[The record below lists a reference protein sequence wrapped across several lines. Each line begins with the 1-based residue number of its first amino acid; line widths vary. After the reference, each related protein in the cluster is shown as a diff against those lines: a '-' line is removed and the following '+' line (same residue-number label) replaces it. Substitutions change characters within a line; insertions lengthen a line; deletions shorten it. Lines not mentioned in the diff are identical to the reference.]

1 MKPKTI
7 SSVGPNQRSS
17 VSQKGVG
24 GLGGSAR
31 MLTLFLSS
39 VASRLSLAND
49 GRWVRKFFALG
60 WPDPALTGVLVVPV
74 MESPVAVMLTT
85 FPPLTSSRKRLYG
98 MVTEAGWLADWMM
111 LLTMML
117 SRSSPKMNT
126 QKRRQRIGLYPTT
139 LEP

>member
-1 MKPKTI
+1 MMPKTI
-7 SSVGPNQRSS
+7 SSVGPKKRSS
-17 VSQKGVG
+17 VSQNGVG

-49 GRWVRKFFALG
+49 GRCVRKFFALG
-60 WPDPALTGVLVVPV
+60 CPEPALTAVLVVPV
-74 MESPVAVMLTT
+74 IASPVAVILTT
-85 FPPLTSSRKRLYG
+85 LPPLTSSRKRLYG

-117 SRSSPKMNT
+117 IRSRPMMNT
-126 QKRRQRIGLYPTT
+126 QKRRQRIGLYPSVFR
-139 LEP
+139 P